1 MKYIKNL
8 QLLPVMV
15 EDAFTKCDS
24 ILQKYDKVM
33 ISVSGGSDSDIVV
46 DMVCRLGYAG
56 KCSFVFFDTGIEY
69 QATKDHLQYLEDHYS
84 IQIERIRPKKPV
96 PSAVREV
103 GVPFLTK
110 YVSGEIG
117 QLQGHNFEWEDLPL
131 EQLQGKYGDYFGFR
145 WWTNYYPAQDGFKAS
160 MFQIAKFPFLKEF
173 LIKYPPEFPISD
185 KCCKCAK
192 KDVSHCYM
200 KNHPEIQLRLM
211 GVRKSEGGIRAI
223 AYKGCYY
230 PESKEPFYMPLFWMS
245 DADKREYEKSFE
257 VVHSACYTVYGM
269 KRTGC
274 AGCPFN
280 SKFLRDIETLERYE
294 PKLAKAVKNI
304 FGKSYEYTL
313 QYREFK
319 SFMKAKQKQCEG
331 QMTLFDED

>member
-1 MKYIKNL
+1 MKYIKNS
-8 QLLPVMV
+8 QLLPAMV

-33 ISVSGGSDSDIVV
+33 ISVSGGSDSDIVI
-46 DMVCRLGYAG
+46 DMVHRLGYAG

-69 QATKDHLQYLEDHYS
+69 RATKDHLQYLEDHYS

-96 PSAVREV
+96 PRAVREV

-110 YVSGEIG
+110 YVSEMIG
-117 QLQGHNFEWEDLPL
+117 RLQKHNFQWEDEPFEILL
-131 EQLQGKYGDYFGFR
+131 EKYPHCKCALK
-145 WWTNYYPAQDGFKAS
+145 WWCNFYPDKKGIISQFSIKKS
-160 MFQIAKFPFLKEF
+160 PYLKEF
-173 LIKYPPEFPISD
+173 LMKYPPEFPISD
-185 KCCKCAK
+185 KCCKYAK
-192 KDVSHCYM
+192 KDLSKQYLQEHS
-200 KNHPEIQLRLM
+200 EIGLKIM
-211 GVRKSEGGIRAI
+211 GIRKAEGGIRAGK
-223 AYKGCYY
+223 YTQCYY
-230 PESKEPFYMPLFWMS
+230 NESKHPFYMPLFWLS
-245 DADKREYEKSFE
+245 DADKIAYEQVFQI
-257 VVHSACYTVYGM
+257 VHSDCYKVYGM

-313 QYREFK
+313 RYRAFK
-319 SFMKAKQKQCEG
+319 KEMQASQR
-331 QMTLFDED
+331 T